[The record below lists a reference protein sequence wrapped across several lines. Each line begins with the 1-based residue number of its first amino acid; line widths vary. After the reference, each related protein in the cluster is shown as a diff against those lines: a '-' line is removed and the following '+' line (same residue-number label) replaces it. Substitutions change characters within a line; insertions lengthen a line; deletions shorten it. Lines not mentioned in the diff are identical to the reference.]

1 MANDWL
7 PSSVEGRL
15 TMAREWVEVL
25 RQNFEDWD
33 VQETEVDELRRRFT
47 LAQLR
52 VNENAPATSN
62 SVTVAAARAAM
73 DSLVEYMRRIRLE
86 RLHNSLI
93 PPAGLAALGL
103 RPRDTTPTPQPAP
116 STVPEIEAITAVIR
130 ELRFRLRDF
139 GSKRWGKPAHV
150 HGFEF
155 VWMITESRP
164 AHVSHLANMVTGT
177 RNPVVLMFEEG
188 ERGKRVFFAAR
199 WVNNTLQPGPWSD
212 IESAIIP

>member
-1 MANDWL
+1 MSSDWL
-7 PSSVEGRL
+7 PARIAERLAMAKAWNEQILSRWEDWEFTEDEKSNFASIYTLARKAFDDNNSAKRGPVTAAALDSKMADLIAVMRDIKRRRL
-15 TMAREWVEVL
+15 TAPPL
-25 RQNFEDWD
+25 TAAD
-33 VQETEVDELRRRFT
+33 
-47 LAQLR
+47 LA
-52 VNENAPATSN
+52 S
-62 SVTVAAARAAM
+62 
-73 DSLVEYMRRIRLE
+73 
-86 RLHNSLI
+86 
-93 PPAGLAALGL
+93 LGL
-103 RPRDTTPTPQPAP
+103 RPHDTTPTPQPVP
-116 STVPEIEAITAVIR
+116 SSVPEIEAITAVIR

-139 GSKRWGKPAHV
+139 GSKHWGKPEHV

-164 AHVSHLANMVTGT
+164 AHVSHLSNIVTGT